1 MTMRGNPSSLL
12 SRVPLHLFSS
22 STLFHRVAGLL
33 VPRLAIATLLLV
45 LAALV
50 IGMLAGPHH
59 SRQGDAWLILF
70 VHVPAA
76 GMSLF
81 LYLMMAAWAILSLA
95 LNARLPSLMISGLA
109 PTGAMFTVVALW
121 SGALLGKPAWGSRW
135 VWDAG
140 LTCELILLV
149 LYAGVLTIPA
159 MMDSPLRAVRAQAV
173 LVVIGVLNLPIIYF
187 SLSWWNTL
195 HQGAGASL
203 TGLPKA
209 RTMFGG
215 MLVMALAFW
224 TYANAVILARVR
236 CLLLEREGSGA
247 KERPYELG

>member
-121 SGALLGKPAWGSRW
+121 SGALLGKPAWGSGW

-159 MMDSPLRAVRAQAV
+159 MMDSPLRAVRVQAV

-195 HQGAGASL
+195 HQGAEASL
-203 TGLPKA
+203 AGSPIA

-215 MLVMALAFW
+215 MLVMALAFL
-224 TYANAVILARVR
+224 TYANAVTLARVR
-236 CLLLEREGSGA
+236 CLLLEREGSSG
-247 KERPYELG
+247 KERPHELG

>member
-1 MTMRGNPSSLL
+1 MRVHTSSLL
-12 SRVPLHLFSS
+12 SRVPLFIFSS
-22 STLFHRVAGLL
+22 SAAFHRVAGLL
-33 VPRLAIATLLLV
+33 VPRLAIAALV
-45 LAALV
+45 LVVAALT

-76 GMSLF
+76 WMSLF
-81 LYLMMAAWAILSLA
+81 LYLMTAAWAVLSLS
-95 LNARLPSLMISGLA
+95 LNARLPSLMMSGLA
-109 PTGAMFTVVALW
+109 PTGALFTVVALW
-121 SGALLGKPAWGSRW
+121 SGALLGKPAWGSGW

-140 LTCELILLV
+140 LSCELILLV
-149 LYAGVLTIPA
+149 LYTGVLTVPTL
-159 MMDSPLRAVRAQAV
+159 MDSPLRAVRAQAV
-173 LVVIGVLNLPIIYF
+173 LVVVGVLNLPIIYF

-203 TGLPKA
+203 AGSPMA

-215 MLVMALAFW
+215 MLVMAMAFW

-236 CLLLEREGSGA
+236 CLLLEHEGSSG
-247 KERPYELG
+247 KERPHDLG

>member
-1 MTMRGNPSSLL
+1 M
-12 SRVPLHLFSS
+12 HFFSS
-22 STLFHRVAGLL
+22 SARFHRVAGLL

-45 LAALV
+45 VAALM

-59 SRQGDAWLILF
+59 SRQGDAWLIFF

-76 GMSLF
+76 WMSLF
-81 LYLMMAAWAILSLA
+81 LYLMMSAWAILSLA
-95 LNARLPSLMISGLA
+95 LNARLPSLMVSGLA
-109 PTGAMFTVVALW
+109 PTGAMFTVVALG
-121 SGALLGKPAWGSRW
+121 SGALLGQPAWASGW

-140 LTCELILLV
+140 LTCELILLALYTAV
-149 LYAGVLTIPA
+149 LAIPA
-159 MMDSPLRAVRAQAV
+159 VMDSPCRAVRAQAV

-203 TGLPKA
+203 AGSQMA
-209 RTMFGG
+209 RTMFSG

-236 CLLLEREGSGA
+236 CLLLERGLRREG
-247 KERPYELG
+247 EIT